1 MATRRKAAPQPLSR
15 ERIVAAALEV
25 VDRDGLEALSMRRL
39 GARLGREAM
48 SLYHFFPSKQ
58 HLLDALVDA
67 AIGSIEF
74 PPEDLPPLD
83 RMREVMR
90 AYRAMARRRS
100 ALYLLIGVHR
110 LNTET
115 GVTFIERVLRIA
127 HEITGDDETA
137 ARLFR
142 TLGYYLMGAALDE
155 TRGYANGPS
164 AAAPVSDA
172 FIAAN
177 CPRLVK
183 AAPYFRPSEWDATFE
198 QGLDQ
203 ILAPFARSACGKG
216 GASRGSVRRITK
228 RGPKSRPR

>member
-1 MATRRKAAPQPLSR
+1 MATRRKAATQPLSR

-115 GVTFIERVLRIA
+115 GVMFIERVLRIA
-127 HEITGDDETA
+127 REITGDDETA

-164 AAAPVSDA
+164 AAQPAGNA

-177 CPRLVK
+177 CPQLMK
-183 AAPYFRPSEWDATFE
+183 AAPYFKPSEWDATFE
-198 QGLDQ
+198 QGLEQ
-203 ILAPFARSACGKG
+203 ILAPFRMRERRRAPA
-216 GASRGSVRRITK
+216 VRRITK
-228 RGPKSRPR
+228 RGMIGRPR